1 MIKEISLPLED
12 YTKYKNIS
20 KGMFAISELY
30 LVSLP
35 KFDSKKVFKCNIFLC
50 EDRQFPI
57 KAKIPGFAISYQ
69 FFDFKKYLSLNE
81 EDRKLMVLQ
90 VIHQGMLDI
99 AADYNWDTNRW
110 KKLTKV
116 A

>member
-1 MIKEISLPLED
+1 MIKEICLPLKD

-50 EDRQFPI
+50 EDRQFPT
-57 KAKIPGFAISYQ
+57 KAKILGFAISYQ
-69 FFDFKKYLSLNE
+69 FFDFKKYLSLDEHFIVESNYKGLISDTWE
-81 EDRKLMVLQ
+81 VDISNGAVLAT
-90 VIHQGMLDI
+90 H
-99 AADYNWDTNRW
+99 RF
-110 KKLTKV
+110 
-116 A
+116 

>member
-35 KFDSKKVFKCNIFLC
+35 KFDSKKFLNVIFFCVRTDNFQLK
-50 EDRQFPI
+50 R
-57 KAKIPGFAISYQ
+57 
-69 FFDFKKYLSLNE
+69 KY
-81 EDRKLMVLQ
+81 
-90 VIHQGMLDI
+90 
-99 AADYNWDTNRW
+99 
-110 KKLTKV
+110 
-116 A
+116 